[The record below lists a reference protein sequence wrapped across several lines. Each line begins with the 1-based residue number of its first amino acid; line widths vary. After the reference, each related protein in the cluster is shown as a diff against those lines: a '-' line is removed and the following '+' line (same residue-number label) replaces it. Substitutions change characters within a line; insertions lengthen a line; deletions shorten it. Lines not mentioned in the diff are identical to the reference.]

1 MLRLIFA
8 RLIAGIIGAILR
20 PILRVGLLIVA
31 ATFVV
36 ELPARLWSIY
46 VDPTVG
52 SVTLQIIRWLTAVLL
67 VTAWVRWHLVPRFRA
82 VQQK

>member
-8 RLIAGIIGAILR
+8 RLIAGVIGAILR
-20 PILRVGLLIVA
+20 PVLRVGLLIVA
-31 ATFVV
+31 ATFAV

-46 VDPTVG
+46 VNPAVG
-52 SVTLQIIRWLTAVLL
+52 PVTLQVLRWLTAVLL
-67 VTAWVRWHLVPRFRA
+67 VTAWVRCHLVPRFRA